1 MLKLHYNLPVCIWP
15 FCTSILDEKRLNA
28 FFISHSSYVPVLQWS
43 FFIVLG
49 VNADQLNHRSTNGIA
64 ERGFVIQTWTDYVLF
79 RERWKENAIS
89 TSFFFSEGL
98 WTGERQGSP
107 FVSCASKKESRQ
119 GVKYIISTSMIT
131 QELLAWIV
139 TYWEGFSYML
149 CHIILPCLPSTH
161 LSFLPQPISFHSLPS
176 CSSPQPLCL
185 PTVSIPVSFNKL
197 PFPIHSV
204 TTEHNL

>member
-1 MLKLHYNLPVCIWP
+1 MIFLYCSWGKRWSAQSQEHKWNCW
-15 FCTSILDEKRLNA
+15 KRLCHPNLDRLCA
-28 FFISHSSYVPVLQWS
+28 VQREMKRECHLYLFLFFW
-43 FFIVLG
+43 
-49 VNADQLNHRSTNGIA
+49 RSLD
-64 ERGFVIQTWTDYVLF
+64 W
-79 RERWKENAIS
+79 RETRI
-89 TSFFFSEGL
+89 T
-98 WTGERQGSP
+98 

-119 GVKYIISTSMIT
+119 GVKYIIPTSMIT